1 MIQEIQIHQVEKT
14 CSRSHWEEE
23 SCCYW
28 PPDLEAVDES
38 VGPKEEVDGADEAQ
52 LADERHRDGAGEPVT
67 GDERNAPEPVPQVR
81 HADADAAA
89 AAAAAEDL
97 QEPTAEREARAPG
110 G

>member
-89 AAAAAEDL
+89 AAAEDL